1 MVVLGR
7 LGVRLLL
14 PLVLCRIELEELAE
28 LVVLALV
35 NQVLAVNLTELVVV
49 PKDFD
54 LVRNQTFVS
63 IVVPLDDKTVD
74 SSEVLAPLLVIRS
87 RGQLGKYEVV
97 VAVCEDQGD
106 LNSLL
111 DGHLVVMPVYCKAL
125 HPVLLGD
132 LETCIV
138 VV

>member
-125 HPVLLGD
+125 NPVLLGD